1 MLQRGRPPT
10 RVGDELGCEQG
21 TTSAGHQARR
31 SDEGGRDGGWRLRMA
46 AVAYCEAADRVVNSA
61 SPRARLRRGHSTR
74 SWHVIDGIIVN
85 QCVASSQRRV
95 RQQDAYR
102 VFPRDPHSLGVSTA
116 GLRGRTH
123 RVLRARVV
131 FDCAA
136 VWTLLGVRVSL
147 GRRQRRQRRGWL
159 ACAGGED

>member
-102 VFPRDPHSLGVSTA
+102 VFPRDPHAMGLGTAEAAA
-116 GLRGRTH
+116 GLAGMLCGGRGKLGLIQCIPRT
-123 RVLRARVV
+123 
-131 FDCAA
+131 
-136 VWTLLGVRVSL
+136 VRNDAHLTTFPTGQSL
-147 GRRQRRQRRGWL
+147 QGQPPP
-159 ACAGGED
+159 